1 MQDFNMKQNVFVAG
15 YKKQTFQRSN
25 YLFELGNR
33 SVQSLAQP
41 QQHIKNTSP

>member
-1 MQDFNMKQNVFVAG
+1 MKQNVFVAG
-15 YKKQTFQRSN
+15 YKNKRSKFQRSN